1 MDNFDPTP
9 EPELSLAART
19 RIRVGWGF
27 SGFVAAF
34 MIFVSASGKFLSPA
48 PPAVAEGAQK
58 LGLSLENYPA
68 LGVLEIAVAVLSM
81 LPPTS
86 FIGTIL
92 VTGFLGGAVATH
104 VRIGDAWGT
113 LPAVLAV
120 MAWVGWG
127 LRHTDLIR
135 AALRARG

>member
-9 EPELSLAART
+9 EPELTPVART
-19 RIRVGWGF
+19 RIRVGWAC

-34 MIFVSASGKFLSPA
+34 MVFVSASGKFLSPA
-48 PPAVAEGAQK
+48 PPAVVEGAQK
-58 LGLSLENYPA
+58 LGWSLENYPA
-68 LGVLEIAVAVLSM
+68 LGVLEIAVAVLSL

-92 VTGFLGGAVATH
+92 VTGYLGGAVATH
-104 VRIGDAWGT
+104 ARIGDAWGA
-113 LPAVLAV
+113 LPAVLGV
-120 MAWVGWG
+120 MAWAGWG
-127 LRHTDLIR
+127 LRRMELVR